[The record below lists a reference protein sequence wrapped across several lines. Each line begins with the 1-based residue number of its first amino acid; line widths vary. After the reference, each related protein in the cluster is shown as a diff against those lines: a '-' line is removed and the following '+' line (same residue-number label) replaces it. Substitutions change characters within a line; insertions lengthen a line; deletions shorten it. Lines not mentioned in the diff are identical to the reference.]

1 MITLTLFCLLLK
13 AAGFVLKLLWL
24 AFGVVAYGAL
34 LFLGLCLNAFT
45 VPAGLIACKGW
56 ACCVEAVRSD
66 IPSLLVAEGTE
77 VVYGR
82 FLEALDAGEEG
93 AVL

>member
-24 AFGVVAYGAL
+24 AFGVVAYGA
-34 LFLGLCLNAFT
+34 
-45 VPAGLIACKGW
+45 
-56 ACCVEAVRSD
+56 
-66 IPSLLVAEGTE
+66 E
-77 VVYGR
+77 VIYVR